1 MPTKARTM
9 KPILISTLAAAA
21 IALLPATV
29 AAAEA
34 SENWTG
40 HCAKCHGPD
49 GAGKTKMGARLKLR
63 DLTSAEVQK
72 EFTDE
77 QAFAAIKDGVKEEKG
92 SKLAMPGFADKLS
105 DEEITAMVTLVR
117 SMGPQ

>member
-1 MPTKARTM
+1 M

-21 IALLPATV
+21 IALLPASV
-29 AAAEA
+29 GAAEA
-34 SENWTG
+34 TENWTG

-49 GAGKTKMGARLKLR
+49 GAGKTKMGAKLKIR

-77 QAFAAIKDGVKEEKG
+77 QAFAAIKDGVKDDKG
-92 SKLAMPGFADKLS
+92 KFTMTSFAEKLS
-105 DEEITAMVTLVR
+105 DEEITAMVSHVR
-117 SMGPQ
+117 SMGPK

>member
-1 MPTKARTM
+1 M
-9 KPILISTLAAAA
+9 KPILLSAVAAAA
-21 IALLPATV
+21 IVLLPVSV

-49 GAGKTKMGARLKLR
+49 GAGKTKMGAKLKIR
-63 DLTSAEVQK
+63 DLTSADVQK

-77 QAFAAIKDGVKEEKG
+77 QAFTAIKDGVKEEKG
-92 SKLAMPGFADKLS
+92 SKLAMPGFAGKLS
-105 DEEITAMVTLVR
+105 DEEITAMVSLVR
-117 SMGPQ
+117 SMSPQ

>member
-1 MPTKARTM
+1 M
-9 KPILISTLAAAA
+9 KPILFSTLTAAAVVLLPVTAAAA
-21 IALLPATV
+21 D
-29 AAAEA
+29 A

-49 GAGKTKMGARLKLR
+49 GAGKTKMGARLKIR

-92 SKLAMPGFADKLS
+92 SKLAMPGFAEKLS
-105 DEEITAMVTLVR
+105 DEEITAMLSLVR
-117 SMGPQ
+117 SMGPE

>member
-1 MPTKARTM
+1 M
-9 KPILISTLAAAA
+9 KPILISALVAASA
-21 IALLPATV
+21 ALLPASLV
-29 AAAEA
+29 AADA

-49 GAGKTKMGARLKLR
+49 GAGKTKMGAKLKIR

-72 EFTDE
+72 AFTDE
-77 QAFAAIKDGVKEEKG
+77 QAINSIKVGTKDEKSG
-92 SKLAMPGFADKLS
+92 KLAMPAFAEKLS
-105 DEEITAMVTLVR
+105 DEEITAMVSLVR